1 MNSNYVVGLISVV
14 LLVTFLA
21 MAGCSGCSVIQGG
34 SVGVKRNFGKIQ
46 AEELTP
52 GIYFIMPFVSR
63 VASVDTQMRSY
74 EIETEASSKDL
85 QSVKT
90 KVSLQHNIQPDMAA
104 ETYEAIGDLTAVD
117 DRVIKPAASEVLKAV
132 TAQYTAEELITKRAE
147 VKQKITDGIQTYI
160 ATTFSKRG
168 LDNNIHIDN
177 VAITDFDFS
186 HEFNMSIESKVKAE
200 QEALKAE
207 NEKKKKITDAEATAR
222 ELELKADSQAYQI
235 KTESIERADAIK
247 RESEALS
254 QNPLL
259 IQLRA
264 IEAWDGKLPTYMLG
278 EGMNML
284 MQVPQAKEPVIKAA
298 DFPAEAGRRVS
309 VNSIR

>member
-1 MNSNYVVGLISVV
+1 MNSNNYVIGLISFFLLAFFVTVV
-14 LLVTFLA
+14 
-21 MAGCSGCSVIQGG
+21 GCSGCSVIQGG
-34 SVGVKRNFGKIQ
+34 SVGVKKNFGKIQ
-46 AEELTP
+46 HEELEP
-52 GIYFIMPFVSR
+52 GIHFIIPFVS
-63 VASVDTQMRSY
+63 SVSSADTKMRSF
-74 EIETEASSKDL
+74 EVETDASSKDL

-90 KVSLQHNIQPDMAA
+90 KVSLQHNLQPDMAA
-104 ETYEAIGDLTAVD
+104 ETFEAIGDLDAVD
-117 DRVIKPAASEVLKAV
+117 ARIIAPAASEVLKAV

-160 ATTFSKRG
+160 STTFSKRG

-222 ELELKADSQAYQI
+222 ELELKGDSQAYQI
-235 KTESIERADAIK
+235 NVESIARADAIK
-247 RESEALS
+247 REAEALS

-264 IEAWDGKLPTYMLG
+264 IEAWDGRMPQYMMG
-278 EGMNML
+278 ESLNML
-284 MQVPQAKEPVIKAA
+284 MQIPNREPVVKTANL
-298 DFPAEAGRRVS
+298 PAER
-309 VNSIR
+309 